1 MIMKIDSEPSPDQIL
16 QALDNSAWQNLA
28 GAINQ
33 ARAYL
38 QATSPSN
45 ELSRQIEIKLTEL
58 VNHQK
63 WEVRKGVAEA
73 LGYGTLPMVMGSLQV
88 LTEDDIPYVQQSAKK
103 SLREVKRV
111 ITKISEKR
119 DPTAER
125 LFALIKKMNPRNVRE
140 AYAAALQ
147 VGQIYYRELA
157 AVTTHELRNYLRIIF
172 DQLDNI
178 EETLR
183 PHPDQSA
190 TGYINKAKFTMQELI
205 EVIDRLAFLSKDSGP
220 VEVFEVMPV
229 IEEAIYEARAEVRQ
243 DGHECKDVRC
253 IGQQNVIRLKG
264 DRIQLKVALRNL
276 IINAIE
282 ASPSDEVVDIT
293 LDVDRDS
300 LNICVLDRG
309 SGMTEQ
315 EITSSFK
322 HFTTTKK
329 ESDGMGL
336 GVPIAQK
343 VIYFDFGGEIRYES
357 EIGKGTRVLIELPIY
372 KENTL

>member
-1 MIMKIDSEPSPDQIL
+1 MTIESEHDPVHIL
-16 QALDNSAWQNLA
+16 EGLK
-28 GAINQ
+28 
-33 ARAYL
+33 
-38 QATSPSN
+38 ATDH
-45 ELSRQIEIKLTEL
+45 REL
-58 VNHQK
+58 VVHLSDAKLYIRNAFPSDENVNDIADYVIELAKHPK
-63 WEVRKGVAEA
+63 WEVKMAVAEV
-73 LGYGTLPMVMGSLQV
+73 LGCVDLRKVKDTLEMLSKEPVR
-88 LTEDDIPYVQQSAKK
+88 YVQNAAKK
-103 SLREVKRV
+103 ALLDSKR
-111 ITKISEKR
+111 ITTKISEKR
-119 DPTAER
+119 DPTADR
-125 LFALIKKMNPRNVRE
+125 LFELIGKMNPRNVRE
-140 AYAAALQ
+140 AYAAAMQ

-183 PHPDQSA
+183 PHPDHAA